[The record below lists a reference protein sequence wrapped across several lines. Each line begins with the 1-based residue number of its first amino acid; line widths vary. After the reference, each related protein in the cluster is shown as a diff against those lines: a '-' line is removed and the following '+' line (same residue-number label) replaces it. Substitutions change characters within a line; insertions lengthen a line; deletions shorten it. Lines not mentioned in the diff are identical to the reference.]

1 MFKPNSKGGLCGQLE
16 WTSGSEQGEET
27 VLYNIVSDMMNSYL
41 CFYSENI
48 LELRD
53 EVDFREIPKYNA
65 EAESSQVG
73 RAAGEI
79 MNSEILITMIGLIF
93 G

>member
-1 MFKPNSKGGLCGQLE
+1 
-16 WTSGSEQGEET
+16 
-27 VLYNIVSDMMNSYL
+27 MMNSYL